1 MIFLHIL
8 ACMHPSMIQEV
19 ITPEVPLYRSSE
31 HGQRL
36 FVPVD
41 MGEAGV
47 QYFMIDTGAGV
58 SVLRRD
64 IANQLDL
71 KVEFKPGVLVG
82 ISGTNPWTEVT
93 VPSIQIGNRT
103 IENVDFAVDVQGVP
117 THAGLVPIAGV
128 LGNNIWED
136 FVMELNYGEE
146 YLKLYDSY
154 TMPTNSQQVRYTSQH
169 MLADMQLWSGEDVKQ
184 SLVVNID
191 TGSSGLLLNRSYVPK
206 LEQNA
211 LSSQESIIGVG
222 TENGDG
228 LIDTHYQQITKFA
241 LGGLEESID
250 TTAVLLT
257 PSENPDFISLVGYAI
272 LENHKLLFDFQGKKF
287 HMEPSTKDVAP
298 RNLHQEYL
306 KMLLWSGKTVDP
318 LEIINL
324 HFVLQQD
331 DIAMRKLQQ
340 QIAKSGDIRY
350 KLVLVEVYL
359 RNGEFQKAIK
369 ILEEFKIQELIA
381 EEYIQTLLLA
391 YVQDNQLDKALRIT
405 KKLCVEFPDDPTY
418 AIIQMRLWIL
428 QEEWALAKKEIFT
441 LSTTLDP
448 NMFDVEKAIIALSTG
463 DITST
468 ITYLRQDIQR
478 NPLGSPSLW
487 FLQRV
492 AKGTEYQKIA
502 EQTLHQ
508 MQSVENSRQASLDFL
523 AAAYWEIGE
532 TENARRISQKGKL
545 RNCDNMMEKDAV
557 SNCNAWFDALVQK
570 DISEHIFIMENI
582 VQNNPGRADYMDT
595 LAVLYRANGE
605 IAKSQK
611 LSKKA
616 MLLSGIDPYMLWQ
629 SLSEK

>member
-1 MIFLHIL
+1 MIFLHTL
-8 ACMHPSMIQEV
+8 GCMHSPIIQD
-19 ITPEVPLYRSSE
+19 IRTPEIPVYRSSE
-31 HGQRL
+31 QGQRL

-41 MGEAGV
+41 MGKAGV

-64 IANQLDL
+64 IANMLEL
-71 KVEFKPGVLVG
+71 EVEFKPGVLMG
-82 ISGTNPWTEVT
+82 ISGTNPWMEVT
-93 VPSIQIGNRT
+93 VPSMQIGNRT

-136 FVMELNYGEE
+136 FVMEINYGEE

-154 TMPTNSQQVRYTSQH
+154 TMPTNSQTVRYTSQH
-169 MLADMQLWSGEDVKQ
+169 MLADMQLWSGEDVEQ

-191 TGSSGLLLNRSYVPK
+191 TGSSGLLLNRSDVPK
-206 LEQNA
+206 LDQNS

-222 TENGDG
+222 TDSGDG

-287 HMEPSTKDVAP
+287 HMEPSAKDVAP
-298 RNLHQEYL
+298 RNVHQEYL
-306 KMLLWSGKTVDP
+306 DMLLWSGKPVDP

-324 HFVLQQD
+324 HFALHQD

-340 QIAKSGDIRY
+340 QIDKSGDIRY
-350 KLVLVEVYL
+350 KLVLVEVYI
-359 RNGEFQKAIK
+359 RNGDFQKAIK
-369 ILEEFKIQELIA
+369 ILEEFEIRVLIT

-391 YVQDNQLDKALRIT
+391 YVQDNQLNKALRIT
-405 KKLCVEFPDDPTY
+405 EKLRAEFPDDPTY
-418 AIIQMRLWIL
+418 AIIQIRLWIL
-428 QEEWALAKKEIFT
+428 QEEWTLAKKEIFR
-441 LSTTLDP
+441 LSTILDP
-448 NMFDVEKAIIALSTG
+448 NMFDVEKAIIALSMG

-468 ITYLRQDIQR
+468 ITYLRQDVQLH
-478 NPLGSPSLW
+478 PLGSPSLW

-492 AKGTEYQKIA
+492 AKDTVYQDIA

-508 MQSVENSRQASLDFL
+508 MQSVENSRQGSLDFL

-532 TENARRISQKGKL
+532 TEKARHISQKGKL
-545 RNCDNMMEKDAV
+545 RDCDSMMEKDAMN
-557 SNCNAWFDALVQK
+557 NCRAWFDALVQK
-570 DISEHIFIMENI
+570 NVSEHIFIMENI

-605 IAKSQK
+605 ISKSQK